1 MIMGIGTVGGKA
13 EGRVVL
19 VFISQ
24 STSVTTDKTRGEG
37 EGDNSYFKKGQ
48 KTYKVG
54 GAGQN

>member
-1 MIMGIGTVGGKA
+1 MTVGGRA

-48 KTYKVG
+48 KKYKVG

>member
-1 MIMGIGTVGGKA
+1 MGGRA

-24 STSVTTDKTRGEG
+24 STSVTTDKTRGDG
-37 EGDNSYFKKGQ
+37 EGDNSYFKKGP